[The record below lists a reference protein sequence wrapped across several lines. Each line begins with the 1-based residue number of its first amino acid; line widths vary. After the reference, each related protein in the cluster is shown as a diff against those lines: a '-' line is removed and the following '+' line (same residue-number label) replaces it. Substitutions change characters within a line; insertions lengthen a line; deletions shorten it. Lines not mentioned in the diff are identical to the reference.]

1 MANWRAFPPKLASV
15 TFAPFRRVVVV
26 LPEDT
31 ELGLLP
37 VIEVVV
43 ARDRKSEG
51 DAVDAGRD
59 VVG

>member
-1 MANWRAFPPKLASV
+1 MANWRAFPPKLALV

-43 ARDRKSEG
+43 ARDRTSEG
-51 DAVDAGRD
+51 DAVDAG
-59 VVG
+59 